1 MIQAEDALGFV
12 GKAKYLPS
20 PTVES
25 VESSV
30 IQIEHSSTLG
40 VI

>member
-12 GKAKYLPS
+12 GKAKYLPN
-20 PTVES
+20 PT

-30 IQIEHSSTLG
+30 IRIEHSSTLG